1 MAATPP
7 ELTGGAAPARTG
19 RDPARA
25 VWIASGACW
34 ILATGL
40 VLAGGVWSCSGG
52 VTRATWP
59 WPAQLATAFAAWLVM
74 IGAMML
80 PTIVPLVRLFVPVT
94 SGVPNA
100 VAVRLALLTGYLAV
114 WSAFAVAATLGHR
127 GVDALLDNRV
137 RPAGL
142 VLGVTLVVAGLFQ
155 LSPWK
160 HACLR
165 ACRSPWGFLWQYYG
179 RGVRGGWT
187 LGVRHGMFC
196 LGCCWALMLVML
208 GTGAGSLLWMLALT
222 AVMLVE
228 KTAPGGAGL
237 TAPLGG
243 ALILAGVAVSVPAVW
258 TAPADLPAITSRATG
273 DGLGGEVALVVTAI
287 GLAVL
292 WPVRAVARRRRRPR
306 PIREI

>member
-127 GVDALLDNRV
+127 GMDALLDDHV

-165 ACRSPWGFLWQYYG
+165 ACRSPWGFLWRYYG

-222 AVMLVE
+222 AVMVVE
-228 KTAPGGAGL
+228 KTTPGGASL
-237 TAPLGG
+237 AAPLGG

-258 TAPADLPAITSRATG
+258 AAPADLPANTSRATG